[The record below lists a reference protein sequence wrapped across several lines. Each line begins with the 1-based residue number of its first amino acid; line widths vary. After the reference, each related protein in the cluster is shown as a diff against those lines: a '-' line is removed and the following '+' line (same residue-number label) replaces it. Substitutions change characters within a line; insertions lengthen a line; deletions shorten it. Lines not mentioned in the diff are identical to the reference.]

1 MPTQPANQRHPRCCA
16 SILHAC
22 QCHVGAMPKL
32 SQHPARYPCHQ
43 PGLCDW
49 LCYQTIYD
57 DTRNKLDGPTLSLS
71 LSSFIRD
78 WEMKPATNNKSS
90 KQPRGQA
97 KQSQRMQIALMHAW
111 QGKKRNQRLSKTQH
125 TLTINHEWAQSSV
138 PHHLPVSPHSL
149 KSKETEKTERK
160 KKKKCVPQKLRRER
174 KR

>member
-1 MPTQPANQRHPRCCA
+1 MCCA
-16 SILHAC
+16 AILHAC

-49 LCYQTIYD
+49 WCYQTIYD

-71 LSSFIRD
+71 FSSFIRD
-78 WEMKPATNNKSS
+78 WEIKPATNNKSS

-125 TLTINHEWAQSSV
+125 TLTIIMNGPNPQCPTTTTRFPLFSLRVCLECGHFFFVCSCVFSV
-138 PHHLPVSPHSL
+138 
-149 KSKETEKTERK
+149 KIN
-160 KKKKCVPQKLRRER
+160 
-174 KR
+174 